1 MLRQL
6 SNEGQNAL
14 NTLKLYTTATGC
26 CGDTITQ
33 CKYVANVPTANTVS
47 AIVVKDRAGV
57 NKTLTFPAAVT
68 TVKAIKDAI
77 VLEANEEGYEDDG
90 KVLPGVDVRTVST
103 NKRITL
109 VGELELVSVTHS
121 GGSASA
127 TKTCTKVGKCSFEAE
142 WGGGASKVLTVD
154 GVNATLGDLTFA
166 TASAANVKSALEGA
180 ANWPSGAVATVVK
193 NTDTSLFEISIANVI
208 SDTSIILDG
217 IRFAVQSDCVPD
229 YV

>member
-1 MLRQL
+1 M
-6 SNEGQNAL
+6 
-14 NTLKLYTTATGC
+14 KFYTTDTGC

-33 CKYVANVPTANTVS
+33 CKYVANVPTANSVS
-47 AIVVKDRAGV
+47 AIVVKDRAGA
-57 NKTLTFPAAVT
+57 NKTLTFPSAVT

-77 VLEANEEGYEDDG
+77 VLAVNGIEYEDDG

-127 TKTCTKVGKCSFEAE
+127 TKTCTKVGKCSFYAE

-193 NTDTSLFEISIANVI
+193 NTETSLFEITISNAV
-208 SDTSIILDG
+208 SDTSFILDG
-217 IRFAVQSDCVPD
+217 VRFAVQSDCVPD

>member
-6 SNEGQNAL
+6 SNEGQNAP
-14 NTLKLYTTATGC
+14 NTMKFYTTDTGC

-33 CKYVANVPTANTVS
+33 CKYVANVPTANSVS
-47 AIVVKDRAGV
+47 AIVVKDRAGA
-57 NKTLTFPAAVT
+57 NKTLTFPSAVT

-77 VLEANEEGYEDDG
+77 VLAVNGIEYEDDG

-127 TKTCTKVGKCSFEAE
+127 TKTCTKVGKCSFYAE

-193 NTDTSLFEISIANVI
+193 NTETSLFEITISNAV
-208 SDTSIILDG
+208 SDTSFILDG
-217 IRFAVQSDCVPD
+217 VRFAVQSDCVPD